1 MYSINIDA
9 GGTMTDG
16 LVLRG
21 GNALTIKVD
30 STPHDLT
37 HSMMDL
43 IDFAATRLGYENSAA
58 FLVDVDIIRWS
69 STVTSNVLAEQRGP
83 KVGLLINLG
92 EEETL
97 FGEHR
102 SPVLDTIISPD
113 KVIGI
118 DPKNKSPQP
127 ILDAVRKLLEDGVRR
142 ICVSLAGSFTHP
154 ELENSIKTLINEQY
168 PDHYIG
174 AVPVLL
180 GHEMAQL
187 PDDMTRTHY
196 SLINAYVHPALA
208 SSLFKAEDRL
218 KYEQNWNGALLVG
231 HTSGGM
237 ARIGKTK
244 AVDTIESGPVFGTY
258 AGAYFARRYHL
269 DSMLCI
275 DVGGTTTKCS
285 VVSNGAPVLQRGGDL
300 FGIPL
305 QTPLQL
311 LNSVALGGG
320 SVVHADVESRYHVHL
335 GPESM
340 GSSPGPACY
349 GLGSEK
355 ATLTDC
361 FVVLGYLD
369 ADNFLDGRRKL
380 ELQAAENAVANN
392 VADKLDITV
401 EQAALYSRDCAAD
414 MMASLVKKTAKE
426 AGLALADLP
435 LFAYGGN
442 GPLLAAF
449 VADKLDINQVYVSL
463 SLGPVFSAFGTAIAN
478 VIHLYESGVG
488 INGDDSREQIKR
500 TLKSLKDRACRDL
513 HSEGFNEK
521 NAKFSAEI
529 EADGLAAV
537 PLQVDQITADLPQT
551 RDGIIRLR
559 AEYAVSS
566 YEPSPLKQGDAAAD
580 AAKIAERRVF
590 LTETHIQLPVFNAAS
605 LLAGNEITGPAM
617 IVGGNLTCIVP
628 ERWKMTIDEH
638 GNGLMQKN

>member
-16 LVLRG
+16 LVLG
-21 GNALTIKVD
+21 NGNALTIKVD

-37 HSMMDL
+37 LSMMDL
-43 IDFAATRLGYENSAA
+43 IDFAANRLGYEDIST
-58 FLVDVDIIRWS
+58 FLIDVDIIRWS
-69 STVTSNVLAEQRGP
+69 STVTSNALAEQRGP
-83 KVGLLINLG
+83 KVGLLINSG
-92 EEETL
+92 EEKRF
-97 FGEHR
+97 FGKDQ
-102 SPVLDTIISPD
+102 SPALTAIISPD
-113 KVIGI
+113 NVIGI
-118 DPKNKSPQP
+118 DPKDESLQDV
-127 ILDAVRKLLEDGVRR
+127 LHAVRKLLEDGVRR
-142 ICVSLAGSFTHP
+142 ICVSLAGAFTHP
-154 ELENSIKTLINEQY
+154 EQENRIKELINKQY

-180 GHEMAQL
+180 GHEMAQI
-187 PDDMTRTHY
+187 PDDMSRTHY

-218 KYEQNWNGALLVG
+218 KYEQNWNGTLLVG
-231 HTSGGM
+231 HTNGGM

-258 AGAYFARRYHL
+258 AGAYFAQRYDL

-275 DVGGTTTKCS
+275 DVGGTTAKCS
-285 VVSNGAPVLQRGGDL
+285 VVSDGVPVLQREGNL

-311 LNSVALGGG
+311 LRSMALGGG
-320 SVVHADVESRYHVHL
+320 SVVYADTESEYHVRL

-349 GLGSEK
+349 GLGGEN

-380 ELQAAENAVANN
+380 ELQAAENAVAKN
-392 VADKLDITV
+392 VADKLKLTV
-401 EQAALYSRDCAAD
+401 EQAALRVRDCAAD
-414 MMASLVKKTAKE
+414 MMASLVKKTARE
-426 AGLALADLP
+426 AGLTLAELP

-449 VADKLDINQVYVSL
+449 VADKLNLDQVYVSL
-463 SLGPVFSAFGTAIAN
+463 ALGPVFSAFGTAIAN
-478 VIHLYESGVG
+478 VVHVYESGIGVTG
-488 INGDDSREQIKR
+488 NDNRQQIKHS
-500 TLKSLKDRACRDL
+500 LQSLKDRACRDL
-513 HSEGFNEK
+513 HSEGFNIE

-529 EADGLAAV
+529 EVDGLAAA
-537 PLQVDQITADLPQT
+537 PLQFDQTTADLPQAKN
-551 RDGIIRLR
+551 GIIRLR

-566 YEPSPLKQGDAAAD
+566 YEPSPLEKGNIAAD
-580 AAKIAERRVF
+580 AARIAERRVF
-590 LTETHIQLPVFNAAS
+590 LTETHTRLPVFDAES
-605 LLAGNEITGPAM
+605 LLSGNEITGPAM

-628 ERWKMTIDEH
+628 ERWKMIVDEF